1 MTRPDTQMFLFKRS
15 SDRRRNTIVDEPLP
29 ARERRNDEMPL
40 PGNVTGLE
48 LMVLFL
54 SRQQQTR
61 Y

>member
-1 MTRPDTQMFLFKRS
+1 MQMFLFKRS

>member
-1 MTRPDTQMFLFKRS
+1 MFLFKRPG
-15 SDRRRNTIVDEPLP
+15 DRRRNGTVDEPLP
-29 ARERRNDEMPL
+29 PREWRNNEMP
-40 PGNVTGLE
+40 PFGNVTGLE

>member
-1 MTRPDTQMFLFKRS
+1 MFLFKRPG
-15 SDRRRNTIVDEPLP
+15 DRRRNPTVDEPLP
-29 ARERRNDEMPL
+29 PQERRGNEMPL